1 MLKLYSC
8 KGTIGL
14 ACHIALEEAGA
25 DYEVEWV
32 DFAQNAQRQ
41 PDYLAINPKSRVPAL
56 VTDRGV
62 ITEAPAIVNYIAE
75 THPAAKLAPLGD
87 AFAMAQVQAFNTYL
101 CSTVHVAAAHGYRG
115 YRWADDPE
123 ALKDMARK
131 APLVVADCFALIE
144 ADMIRSP
151 WVMGEAYSICD
162 PYLYTLTTWL
172 ERDGIDP
179 TPYPKIMAHFARMQ
193 ARLAVGKV
201 LAQVAG

>member
-1 MLKLYSC
+1 MLKLYSF

-32 DFAQNAQRQ
+32 DFTQNAQRQ
-41 PDYLAINPKSRVPAL
+41 PDYLAVNPKSRVPAL

-62 ITEAPAIVNYIAE
+62 ITEAPAILSYVAE
-75 THPAAKLAPLGD
+75 THPAAKLAPFGD

-101 CSTVHVAAAHGYRG
+101 CGTVHVAAAHRFRG

-144 ADMIRSP
+144 AHMIEGP

-162 PYLYTLTTWL
+162 PYLYTVTTWL
-172 ERDGIDP
+172 ARDGIDP
-179 TPYPKIMAHFARMQ
+179 TPYPKVMAHFERMKARP
-193 ARLAVGKV
+193 AVGKV
-201 LAQVAG
+201 LAQVAA